1 MTSDDVYM
9 VEGVYLDPHGLLR
22 AVKMSSD
29 DKEKE
34 ELLQSIRSAEL
45 HTHPLL
51 SPLFVES

>member
-34 ELLQSIRSAEL
+34 ELLRSIRSAEL

>member
-1 MTSDDVYM
+1 MTSNDVYM

-22 AVKMSSD
+22 AVRMCSGEE
-29 DKEKE
+29 EKK